1 MTQKESNTGKPVKS
15 YWKNINLGFVI
26 EVTGEAELKF
36 KDEISDKE
44 NNLVNT
50 LTIEGNE
57 AKVLIGTV
65 IHDPKEIWGIGY
77 KSDFWAKPAFKQC
90 TGYNVIV
97 TSDTHMWEV
106 TDYVTGDVHEGGYY
120 TTGSDEMRSLVIHI
134 EWDTPKPEN
143 REFIESLIEAY
154 I

>member
-1 MTQKESNTGKPVKS
+1 MALKEKITKT
-15 YWKNINLGFVI
+15 YWKNITLGFVI
-26 EVTGEAELKF
+26 EVTGEALLEM
-36 KDEISDKE
+36 KDEQSSI
-44 NNLVNT
+44 VNT
-50 LTIEGNE
+50 LTVDGNE

-65 IHDPKEIWGIGY
+65 INDPKEIWGIGY

-134 EWDTPKPEN
+134 EWDTPEPEN